1 MSAETKI
8 IDLMRLEGK
17 TRERIVAEAVALLED
32 YYSLQRYCSHLPHCR
47 RCYGSVGGQMRRLK
61 CWLGWHYGARW
72 VNPRT
77 GQVVRSTCWY
87 CGKEEGK

>member
-32 YYSLQRYCSHLPHCR
+32 YYSLQRA
-47 RCYGSVGGQMRRLK
+47 GGYLLE
-61 CWLGWHYGARW
+61 CWPAKDDKR
-72 VNPRT
+72 VT
-77 GQVVRSTCWY
+77 GFY
-87 CGKEEGK
+87 IEEEK